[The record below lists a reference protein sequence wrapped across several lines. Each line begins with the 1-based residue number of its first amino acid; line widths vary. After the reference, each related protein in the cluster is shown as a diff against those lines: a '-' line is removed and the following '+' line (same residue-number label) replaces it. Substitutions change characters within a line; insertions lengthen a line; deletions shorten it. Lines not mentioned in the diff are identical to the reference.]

1 MPYRICSATD
11 GSTDDRESSAVEE
24 CIGDDSSS
32 AISVG
37 HMDPR
42 TEAEKQD
49 QNSEVRWDY
58 QGEAREAADQA
69 DASERQTNPSTK
81 HCETSRFGETRKD
94 DYPHPCEVCLEG
106 GCV

>member
-32 AISVG
+32 AISGLIEDPESRISVG

-49 QNSEVRWDY
+49 QNSEVRWAY

-81 HCETSRFGETRKD
+81 HCETSRFGVTRSD
-94 DYPHPCEVCLEG
+94 D
-106 GCV
+106 